1 GEPVP
6 ARAVRR
12 IGVVGSGTMAV
23 GIAEVCARSGYPTVL
38 VARSE
43 MRAKEATAAVERSLE
58 RGVRRGKLAPE
69 LLTEAMGRLTA
80 GSELQALGA
89 CDLVVEAVAE
99 DIDVKRAVF
108 ADLDRVCA
116 PGAVLAT
123 STSSLPVIECA
134 MATRRPED
142 VIGMHFFNP
151 APVMRLVE
159 VVHTVLTSKEALGTA
174 HAVAAALGKRAVD
187 CPDRAGFIVNA
198 LLFPYLNSAVTMLEE
213 GWATADD
220 IDTVMAAGQGY
231 PMGPLRLLDVIGLDV
246 SLAIQ
251 RTLHATFRDP
261 ALTPARHLRRLVG
274 AGHLGRKGGRGL
286 HLHG

>member
-1 GEPVP
+1 MRAPAIRRRWWPGASGARRRRGRRGALAGARGAARQAG
-6 ARAVRR
+6 ARAAHR
-12 IGVVGSGTMAV
+12 GDGPAD
-23 GIAEVCARSGYPTVL
+23 
-38 VARSE
+38 
-43 MRAKEATAAVERSLE
+43 
-58 RGVRRGKLAPE
+58 RGVRTPGAR
-69 LLTEAMGRLTA
+69 RLRP
-80 GSELQALGA
+80 G
-89 CDLVVEAVAE
+89 VEAVAE
-99 DIDVKRAVF
+99 GIDVKRGVF

-174 HAVAAALGKRAVD
+174 HALAAALGKRAVD

-198 LLFPYLNSAVTMLEE
+198 LLFPYLNSAVTMLDE

-251 RTLHATFRDP
+251 RTLHGTFRDP
-261 ALTPARHLRRLVG
+261 ALTPARHLQRLVE

-286 HLHG
+286 HLHER